1 MKRQRSERS
10 PAVPERVEA
19 RIFSLRG
26 ERVLIS
32 TDLARLYG
40 VEPKVL
46 MQAVRR
52 NKDRFPADFV
62 FSVSPTEWANLK
74 SQFVTSSWGGLR
86 RALPYAFTEQGVAM
100 LSSVL
105 HSPRAIAVNVEIMR
119 TFVRLRRLA
128 GSHADLARRLE
139 ELEQKY
145 DANFKVVFDA
155 IRRLMEPPTKEPR
168 RIGFRASGPTSS
180 S

>member
-1 MKRQRSERS
+1 M
-10 PAVPERVEA
+10 EA

-40 VEPKVL
+40 VKPKAL
-46 MQAVRR
+46 LRAVQR

-105 HSPRAIAVNVEIMR
+105 HSPRAIDVNVEVMR

-128 GSHADLARRLE
+128 GSHADLARRFE
-139 ELEQKY
+139 ELEQE
-145 DANFKVVFDA
+145 V
-155 IRRLMEPPTKEPR
+155 RRELQGRVRRNSAADGTADEGTAADRVPTGVER
-168 RIGFRASGPTSS
+168 SISGLSR
-180 S
+180 